1 MGSLCVF
8 AGTSEG
14 RRLIERLAG
23 RGARLTVCVAT
34 EYGAALLGRREDVD
48 MRVGRLDTA
57 QMEALLRAER
67 FDAVVDATH
76 PYADRATDNI
86 AAACAAAGIE
96 YWRLTRASDR
106 ADSDGAF
113 VADAAACAEYLK
125 GTRGNVL
132 LTTGTKDLPALC
144 ADAALRG
151 RLYARVLPAVE
162 SLRACEACGIV
173 PDHIIAMQGPFDE
186 DTNVAMLRAVNAA
199 YLVTKDTGGAGGY
212 AGKIRA
218 AGRAGV
224 QAVIIGRPDAREGL
238 ALEALAEKLE
248 ERFHL
253 SPTRKRVVLAGF
265 GMGGDGT
272 RTRALERALD
282 AADCVIGATRLLA
295 DIDGAGKR
303 VHEAS
308 RPADIARI
316 IREDGESRRFV
327 VLLSGDAGF
336 FSGAKGV
343 REALGDMDVETLPGI
358 SSLQYLCARLGRP
371 WEDVYAVSV
380 HGRDA
385 DIVAAVRA
393 HPAVFILVGGEDGA
407 RSALARLDAAGLG
420 ALDAAVGERLGY
432 PDEAVARGSVAE
444 LMQRRFDPLS
454 AVLVENPGW
463 AAQIVTPGLPDDAFE
478 RDGTPMT
485 KSEVRAVALSK
496 LRLTRGAVL
505 FDIGSGSGSVTVE
518 AARLAEGGRVFAV
531 DMDAR
536 AAALTRRNAARFGL
550 GNVEVIEG
558 RAPGALD
565 GLPAPTHAFIGG
577 SGGDLEG
584 IVRRVLEMNPRA
596 RIVANAVTLEG
607 VAALSALAKDFEH
620 SDIAQVAV
628 SKPRQAGPYRLMAA
642 QNPVLV
648 CAMWNG
654 EEDA

>member
-1 MGSLCVF
+1 MGKLCVF
-8 AGTSEG
+8 AGTNEG
-14 RRLIERLAG
+14 RRLVERLAG
-23 RGARLTVCVAT
+23 RGATLTACVAT
-34 EYGAALLGRREDVD
+34 DYGAALLGRRADVRV
-48 MRVGRLDTA
+48 RVGRLDAA
-57 QMEALLRAER
+57 QMEAMLRAED
-67 FDAVVDATH
+67 FDVVVDATH
-76 PYADRATDNI
+76 PYADRATGNI
-86 AAACAAAGIE
+86 AAACAAAGVE
-96 YWRLTRASDR
+96 YLRLARASDR
-106 ADSDGAF
+106 ADGDGAC

-132 LTTGTKDLPALC
+132 LTTGSKDLPVFC

-162 SLRACEACGIV
+162 SLRACEACGLA

-199 YLVTKDTGGAGGY
+199 FLVTKDTGGAGGY
-212 AGKIRA
+212 AEKLRA
-218 AGRAGV
+218 AARTGV
-224 QAVIIGRPDAREGL
+224 RVVVIGRPDERDGL
-238 ALEALAEKLE
+238 AFEALAARLE
-248 ERFHL
+248 ARFQL
-253 SPTRKRVVLAGF
+253 SPPRKRVTLAGF

-282 AADCVIGATRLLA
+282 AADCVIGAARLLEGVDA
-295 DIDGAGKR
+295 ASRR

-343 REALGDMDVETLPGI
+343 REALGDMDVETLPGV

-371 WEDVYAVSV
+371 WEDVFAVSV

-385 DIVAAVRA
+385 DLAAAVRT

-444 LMQRRFDPLS
+444 LSQRRFDPLS
-454 AVLVENPGW
+454 AVLVENPRW
-463 AAQIVTPGLPDDAFE
+463 AAQVVTPGLPDEAFE
-478 RDGTPMT
+478 RDETPMT

-496 LRLTRGAVL
+496 LRLTRDAVL
-505 FDIGSGSGSVTVE
+505 YDIGSGSGSVTVE
-518 AARLAEGGRVFAV
+518 AARLADLGRVYAV
-531 DMDAR
+531 EMNPR

-550 GNVEVIEG
+550 GNVQVIEG

-584 IVRRVLEMNPRA
+584 IMRRVLELNPRA

-607 VAALSALAKDFEH
+607 VAALSALAGTFEH

-628 SKPRQAGPYRLMAA
+628 SKPRKAGPYRLMAA
-642 QNPVLV
+642 LNPVFV
-648 CAMWNG
+648 FAMWNG